1 MADHVHDCVVVGAGP
16 AGSAAALQMAR
27 DGLDVVLLERGTHPG
42 AKNVMS
48 GVLVTD
54 KLQALIPDYRER
66 APLQRCI
73 TGGYELYILGED
85 QVLRLGL
92 RNYHPD
98 RYPHPP
104 YTVFRAQ
111 FDAWFAQEAVDAGAE
126 LFTETLVEDLLWEGG
141 RVAGVRTRR
150 GDLRARVVLGA
161 DGVNSTVA
169 ERSGLVTAPSP
180 AEVSLIVREVLDL
193 PAEQIEERF
202 ALRPGEGLLMLFL
215 GVVSGVTG
223 NSGVYYT
230 ELYTNQDSLSLT
242 VEVPLD
248 LLQACGV
255 PTYEVLTAREHHPYI
270 ARLTEGATLREYQ
283 AHLIPYGGVADLG
296 CLVGDGLLLAG
307 DAGRF
312 TTSDGVGS
320 WPAMASGVAAACAVR
335 HACELGDFSRAT
347 LAVYRDLLDKEGLVA
362 TQQEARQHW
371 ESGQHH
377 LDILAQDPDRLFH
390 LARRYH
396 SDWVPGDEKYAC
408 SLWGEAY
415 HSLLKPL
422 VPWYL
427 RWPLDLAAWVDTRRW
442 RRQQRMTWGGAGDG

>member
-1 MADHVHDCVVVGAGP
+1 MDHVHDCIVVGAGP

-54 KLQALIPDYRER
+54 KLEALIPDYRER
-66 APLQRCI
+66 APLQRRI
-73 TGGYELYILGED
+73 TGGYELYILGEKE
-85 QVLRLGL
+85 VLRLGL

-98 RYPHPP
+98 RFLHPP
-104 YTVFRAQ
+104 FTVFRAQ

-126 LFTETLVEDLLWEGG
+126 LFTETLVEDLLWEG
-141 RVAGVRTRR
+141 RHVVGVRTRR

-161 DGVNSTVA
+161 DGVNSTVG
-169 ERSGLVTAPSP
+169 EKSGLDTPPLP
-180 AEVSLIVREVLDL
+180 AEVSLIIREVLDL
-193 PAEQIEERF
+193 PAKQIEERF
-202 ALRPGEGLLMLFL
+202 ALRSGEGLLTLFL
-215 GVVSGVTG
+215 GVVSGATG
-223 NSGVYYT
+223 NRGVYYT

-248 LLQACGV
+248 VLQACGV

-296 CLVGDGLLLAG
+296 RLYGDGVLLAG

-312 TTSDGVGS
+312 TTKDGVGS
-320 WPAMASGVAAACAVR
+320 WPAMASGVAAACAIR
-335 HACELGDFSRAT
+335 HACEQGDFSRAT
-347 LAVYRDLLDKEGLVA
+347 LAVYRDLLDEEGLLA
-362 TQQEARQHW
+362 TQREARQAW
-371 ESGQHH
+371 ESRQHH

-390 LARRYH
+390 VARRYH
-396 SDWVPGDEKYAC
+396 GDWVPGREEYAH
-408 SLWGEAY
+408 SLLGELY

-422 VPWYL
+422 APWYV
-427 RWPLDLAAWVDTRRW
+427 RWPLGLAAWVNTRRW
-442 RRQQRMTWGGAGDG
+442 RRQQRMIWGSTGDG